1 MKVTFPVE
9 INNITYELEKY
20 TVARYAMTKQ
30 GSDVTGSWW
39 FFGTYEDRDEAY
51 AAAYEING
59 AVFERE

>member
-39 FFGTYEDRDEAY
+39 FF
-51 AAAYEING
+51 
-59 AVFERE
+59 